1 MFKRPVWIRKTSEA
15 ITIKVQL
22 MVTTGFGDCR
32 KKLFS
37 LTLYRNIQT
46 EVQQSL
52 YWKNTLIKVDKPQG
66 KQGVE

>member
-1 MFKRPVWIRKTSEA
+1 MHPSMFKRPVWIRKTSEA

-52 YWKNTLIKVDKPQG
+52 Y
-66 KQGVE
+66 